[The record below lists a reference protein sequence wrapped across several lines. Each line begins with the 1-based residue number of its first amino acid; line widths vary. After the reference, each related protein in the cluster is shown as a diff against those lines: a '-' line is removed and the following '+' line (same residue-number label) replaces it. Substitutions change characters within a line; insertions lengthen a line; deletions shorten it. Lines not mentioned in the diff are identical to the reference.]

1 MANRWRV
8 FLTPIQL
15 SPTFVE
21 DLTLA
26 ALTLHNFLRS
36 NTVSKQIYSPKGLAD
51 EEDIS
56 TGEVVPGSWR
66 ASELQM
72 NPLPVPNS
80 GHNAS
85 RLAKDNFTKISFIKT
100 LPIVSSFLPFDFV

>member
-36 NTVSKQIYSPKGLAD
+36 NNVSKQIYTPKGLAD
-51 EEDIS
+51 EEDVS

-85 RLAKDNFTKISFIKT
+85 RLAKGVRDVLKEYFCNEGSV
-100 LPIVSSFLPFDFV
+100 PWQWDRC

>member
-36 NTVSKQIYSPKGLAD
+36 NNVSKQIYTPKGLAD

-56 TGEVVPGSWR
+56 TAEVVPGSWR
-66 ASELQM
+66 ASELQTGFAPFFR
-72 NPLPVPNS
+72 NKFPGLFQDF
-80 GHNAS
+80 S
-85 RLAKDNFTKISFIKT
+85 RPQIEFSRTLKFTLTLSF
-100 LPIVSSFLPFDFV
+100 PRSQC

>member
-1 MANRWRV
+1 M

-26 ALTLHNFLRS
+26 ALTLHNFLRF
-36 NTVSKQIYSPKGLAD
+36 NKVSKQIYSPKGLAD
-51 EEDIS
+51 EQDVS
-56 TGEVVPGSWR
+56 TGEVVPGSWG
-66 ASELQM
+66 ASELSM

-80 GHNAS
+80 GHANW
-85 RLAKDNFTKISFIKT
+85 LAKGVRDKFKKYFCNEGSVPWQWDMF
-100 LPIVSSFLPFDFV
+100 

>member
-1 MANRWRV
+1 MANRWWV
-8 FLTPIQL
+8 VLTPIKL

-36 NTVSKQIYSPKGLAD
+36 YKASKQIYSPKSLAD

-56 TGEVVPGSWR
+56 TGEVVPGS
-66 ASELQM
+66 
-72 NPLPVPNS
+72 
-80 GHNAS
+80 
-85 RLAKDNFTKISFIKT
+85 
-100 LPIVSSFLPFDFV
+100 